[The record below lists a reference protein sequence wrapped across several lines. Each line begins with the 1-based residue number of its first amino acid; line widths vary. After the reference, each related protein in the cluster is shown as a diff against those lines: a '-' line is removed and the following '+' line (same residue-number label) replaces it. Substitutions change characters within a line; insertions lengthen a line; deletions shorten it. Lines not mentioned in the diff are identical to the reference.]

1 MPFINSKA
9 ASAVEP
15 QTQPEG
21 VYDLVVKKADI
32 HRGKESGKDSI
43 RTIIGIEGVPNAADF
58 FHYVP
63 LVHEED
69 DEEKANN
76 KLLMQKRFLAVFNI
90 PFNDDG
96 FNTDDFIGAAG
107 RGYLKVEPDN
117 NGIDRN
123 VLQPGK
129 KV

>member
-21 VYDLVVKKADI
+21 VYDLVIKKADI
-32 HRGKESGKDSI
+32 HRGKESGKDSLRI
-43 RTIIGIEGVPNAADF
+43 IIGIEGVANAADF

-63 LVHEED
+63 LVHEGD
-69 DEEKANN
+69 NEEKVHN
-76 KLLMQKRFLAVFNI
+76 KELMQKRFLTLFNI
-90 PFNDDG
+90 PLGDDG
-96 FNTDDFIGAAG
+96 FSTDDFIGAVG
-107 RGYLKVEPDN
+107 RGYLKVEADN

-123 VLQPGK
+123 SLQVGK